1 MKTEI
6 AEMVP
11 ADWPEVECIYLEGI
25 ETGLATFETQ
35 SPGWENWDAGHLQN
49 CRLVAKVNG
58 QIVGWAA
65 LSPVSR
71 RQVYKG
77 VAEVSIYIKND
88 FKGKGL
94 GKSLF
99 QELIAAAEA
108 EGFWTLQSSVFRENV
123 ATIAVHKSMGFREI
137 GYREKVAQ
145 LHGMWRDTVLLERRS
160 KTVV

>member
-1 MKTEI
+1 MKPEI

-11 ADWPEVECIYLEGI
+11 ADWPEVERIYLEGI

-35 SPGWENWDAGHLQN
+35 SPGWENWDAGHIQE

-65 LSPVSR
+65 LSPVSM

-77 VAEVSIYIKND
+77 VAEVSIYVKND

-94 GKSLF
+94 GKVLF
-99 QELIAAAEA
+99 QELIVAAES
-108 EGFWTLQSSVFRENV
+108 EGLWTLQSSVFRENV
-123 ATIAVHKSMGFREI
+123 ATIALHKCMGFREI
-137 GYREKVAQ
+137 GYREKVGQ
-145 LHGMWRDTVLLERRS
+145 LHGIWRDTVLLERRS